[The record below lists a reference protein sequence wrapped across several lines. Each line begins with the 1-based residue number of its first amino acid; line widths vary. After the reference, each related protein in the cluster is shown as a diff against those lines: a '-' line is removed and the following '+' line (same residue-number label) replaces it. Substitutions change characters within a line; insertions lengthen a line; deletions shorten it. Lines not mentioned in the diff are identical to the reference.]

1 MGDVKLAEGLWRGL
15 VEMRLG
21 EKAKI
26 KIKKK
31 FAFGRPG
38 EVEKL
43 DFPFEFRSG
52 ERREKLLSKN
62 VIYEVE
68 LLQFV

>member
-1 MGDVKLAEGLWRGL
+1 
-15 VEMRLG
+15 MRLG

-38 EVEKL
+38 EVDKL
-43 DFPFEFRSG
+43 AFPKDFGEG
-52 ERREKLLSKN
+52 ERRHKLVTKG

-68 LLQFV
+68 LL

>member
-1 MGDVKLAEGLWRGL
+1 
-15 VEMRLG
+15 MREG
-21 EKAKI
+21 EKSKI

-31 FAFGRPG
+31 YAFGRPG

-43 DFPFEFRSG
+43 IFPHAYSTGDRKN
-52 ERREKLLSKN
+52 KLITKG

-68 LLQFV
+68 LVKFI